1 MKDSSISMHRFPIEP
16 GMEELGCKGKRQK
29 RELFANSCMLFWDG
43 SYYIYF
49 TAATSTAAR
58 VDVYTNHV
66 GQMDEPLHATN
77 EMPCAIESNTFHLGA
92 GQLDGRK
99 LTIWEHGGRPSSPRC
114 EKKR

>member
-1 MKDSSISMHRFPIEP
+1 
-16 GMEELGCKGKRQK
+16 
-29 RELFANSCMLFWDG
+29 MLFWDG

-99 LTIWEHGGRPSSPRC
+99 LTIWEHGGRPSSPSGG
-114 EKKR
+114 KKKDNQGKIEYSLSLMFIFPQLLGEVGNGQDLK

>member
-1 MKDSSISMHRFPIEP
+1 
-16 GMEELGCKGKRQK
+16 MEELGCKGKRQK

-77 EMPCAIESNTFHLGA
+77 EMPCAIESEHISFGGWPARWTQINNMGTRRA
-92 GQLDGRK
+92 
-99 LTIWEHGGRPSSPRC
+99 TIKP
-114 EKKR
+114 